1 MRLFG
6 RTIEIRSEQA
16 FDDKNLDIS
25 LRAALGGSAVTVES
39 ILNVPAVSGSVN
51 YIAGAIASLPI
62 RLYRTEDG
70 KSTEVTEDYRL

>member
-25 LRAALGGSAVTVES
+25 LRAALGGSAVTVAS
-39 ILNVPAVSGSVN
+39 ILNL
-51 YIAGAIASLPI
+51 SLI
-62 RLYRTEDG
+62 HI
-70 KSTEVTEDYRL
+70 